1 MTRELTESQ
10 LIDKCMHAVLSLKLL
25 PKQNDDKKLHWCYM
39 TERFLIKQS
48 SCRVEY
54 SFNVENHKMIL
65 FFSKIQLKVL
75 FTENKLICV
84 KKIFSFMSF

>member
-54 SFNVENHKMIL
+54 SFNVENHSFL
-65 FFSKIQLKVL
+65 FFKNS
-75 FTENKLICV
+75 T
-84 KKIFSFMSF
+84 

>member
-54 SFNVENHKMIL
+54 SFNVENHSF

-75 FTENKLICV
+75 FTEKKLICI

>member
-10 LIDKCMHAVLSLKLL
+10 LIDKCMQAVLSLKFL

-54 SFNVENHKMIL
+54 SFNVENHS
-65 FFSKIQLKVL
+65 FFSKIQLKIL

-84 KKIFSFMSF
+84 NKIFSFMSF